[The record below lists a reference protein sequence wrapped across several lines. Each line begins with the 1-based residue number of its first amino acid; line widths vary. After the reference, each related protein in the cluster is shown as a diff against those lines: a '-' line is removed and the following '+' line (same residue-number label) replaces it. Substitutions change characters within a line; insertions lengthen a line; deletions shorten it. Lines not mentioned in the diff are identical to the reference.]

1 MPQLELRATGH
12 LRHCSF
18 RFFDMEDDSTCLLRL
33 GMLRQKRAGRVRAI
47 RQISLRLIPAVT
59 MITSISC
66 VTRDGDQNLLHSSLT
81 LGLKQRYVDRAVQI
95 HLPCILL
102 TGKATGLLP
111 CRMHGYGISRLPGF
125 IALFLPDPRRVDPCD
140 CDRPMGRNASHRHS
154 RLGQIRATLRASDL
168 PGTSRKERQ
177 TKQTYQGM
185 FGDLSFHVRVYSGF
199 SEEAE
204 IRHFNIADTPDNDR
218 VFTLWWSPGQG
229 SEGKSAALR

>member
-1 MPQLELRATGH
+1 
-12 LRHCSF
+12 
-18 RFFDMEDDSTCLLRL
+18 
-33 GMLRQKRAGRVRAI
+33 
-47 RQISLRLIPAVT
+47 

-66 VTRDGDQNLLHSSLT
+66 VTRVGDQNLLHSSLT
-81 LGLKQRYVDRAVQI
+81 LGLKQRYVGRAVQI
-95 HLPCILL
+95 HLPCIPL

-125 IALFLPDPRRVDPCD
+125 IALFLPDPRRVDLCD

-154 RLGQIRATLRASDL
+154 SLGQIRATLRASDL

-185 FGDLSFHVRVYSGF
+185 FGDLRFHVRVYSGF

-204 IRHFNIADTPDNDR
+204 IRHFNIADTPNNDR